1 MFNTIGFIGT
11 GTMGSAVAR
20 AAVKGAPEASI
31 LLSNRTPAKAEALAK
46 DLGVQ
51 ASDNETVAR
60 TCSLIFL
67 GVKPQMMAG
76 MLEAIAPVLAA
87 RSDRFV
93 LASMAAGLDAR
104 RIQAMAGGKYPV
116 ICFMPNTPVG
126 GGGPAWSSTTGWAPR
141 RRSWMASRPCSPP
154 AGLVDRIEPAQLN
167 AASAVSG
174 CGPAF
179 CSLFIEALADG
190 GVACGLPRAKAPG
203 LRGPDGGGHRQA
215 DAGAACPPR
224 SPEGRGLLPR
234 RHHHPGGARA
244 GGKWLPLRR
253 HGGGHRRLRQDRR
266 HGQLRHI
273 PAYTA

>member
-116 ICFMPNTPVG
+116 ICFMPNTPVAVG
-126 GGGPAWSSTTGWAPR
+126 AGVVQYYGLGTAQEELDAFQ
-141 RRSWMASRPCSPP
+141 ALLAP

-167 AASAVSG
+167 AASAV
-174 CGPAF
+174 
-179 CSLFIEALADG
+179 LFIEALADG
-190 GVACGLPRAKAPG
+190 GVACGLPRAKA
-203 LRGPDGGGHRQA
+203 LA
-215 DAGAACPPR
+215 YAAQMV
-224 SPEGRGLLPR
+224 EGTAKLMLEQ
-234 RHHHPGGARA
+234 HAHPGVLKDGVCSPGGTTIQGVRA
-244 GGKWLPLRR
+244 LEAKGFRSAAMEAV
-253 HGGGHRRLRQDRR
+253 
-266 HGQLRHI
+266 I
-273 PAYTA
+273 AAYDKTISMGN

>member
-20 AAVKGAPEASI
+20 AVVKGAPGASI

-46 DLGVQ
+46 DLGCQ

-76 MLEAIAPVLAA
+76 MLESIAPILAA

-93 LASMAAGLDAR
+93 LASMAAGLDAQ
-104 RIQAMAGGKYPV
+104 RIQAMAGDEYPV
-116 ICFMPNTPVG
+116 ICLMPNTPVAVG
-126 GGGPAWSSTTGWAPR
+126 AGVVEYYGQG
-141 RRSWMASRPCSPP
+141 ASQEELDAFQALLAP
-154 AGLVDRIEPAQLN
+154 AGLVDRVNPDRLN

-179 CSLFIEALADG
+179 CAIFIEAIADG
-190 GVACGLPRAKAPG
+190 GVACGLPRDKA
-203 LRGPDGGGHRQA
+203 LAYAAQMV
-215 DAGAACPPR
+215 AGTAQLMLDQH
-224 SPEGRGLLPR
+224 E
-234 RHHHPGGARA
+234 HPGQLKDGVCSP
-244 GGKWLPLRR
+244 GGTTIQGVRTLE
-253 HGGGHRRLRQDRR
+253 DRGFR
-266 HGQLRHI
+266 SAVMEAVI
-273 PAYTA
+273 AAYDKTVAMGN

>member
-116 ICFMPNTPVG
+116 ICFMPNTPVAVG
-126 GGGPAWSSTTGWAPR
+126 AGVVQYYGLDATEEELDGFQALLA
-141 RRSWMASRPCSPP
+141 P

-174 CGPAF
+174 CGPAWVYQ
-179 CSLFIEALADG
+179 FIEALADG
-190 GVACGLPRAKAPG
+190 GVAAGLPRAKA
-203 LRGPDGGGHRQA
+203 QEY
-215 DAGAACPPR
+215 AAQTVLGSAR
-224 SPEGRGLLPR
+224 MVLESGQ
-234 RHHHPGGARA
+234 HPGALKDAVCSPGGSTIQGVRLLEQRAFRGAVTDA
-244 GGKWLPLRR
+244 VLAAYEKTKELGK
-253 HGGGHRRLRQDRR
+253 
-266 HGQLRHI
+266 
-273 PAYTA
+273 

>member
-11 GTMGSAVAR
+11 GTMGAAVAR
-20 AAVKGAPEASI
+20 AAVKGAPGASI

-46 DLGVQ
+46 DLGCQ

-76 MLEAIAPVLAA
+76 MLESIAPILAA

-93 LASMAAGLDAR
+93 LASMAAGLDAQ

-116 ICFMPNTPVG
+116 ICFMPNTPVAVG
-126 GGGPAWSSTTGWAPR
+126 AGVVQYYGLDATEEELD
-141 RRSWMASRPCSPP
+141 
-154 AGLVDRIEPAQLN
+154 GLVDRIEPGQLN

-190 GVACGLPRAKAPG
+190 GVACGLPRAKA
-203 LRGPDGGGHRQA
+203 LA
-215 DAGAACPPR
+215 YAAQMV
-224 SPEGRGLLPR
+224 EGTAKLMLEQ
-234 RHHHPGGARA
+234 HAHPGVLKDGVCSPGGTTIQGVRA
-244 GGKWLPLRR
+244 LEAKGFRSAAMEAV
-253 HGGGHRRLRQDRR
+253 
-266 HGQLRHI
+266 I
-273 PAYTA
+273 AAYDKTISMGN